1 MSGARLR
8 RPVLGSAAVPGH
20 ETLFDEIKRYV
31 RFTEDDAGW
40 LAAFRALAEPHF
52 PRIAD
57 EFYDRIREHEG
68 AHDVFTGEEQVER
81 LKKSLVGWMT
91 RVCTGPYDAAYAAET
106 AKIGRMHVRVGLPQ
120 RYMFTAMAL
129 IRIAFNDI
137 AGSTL
142 PAQVG
147 PIRAAISKILDLEL
161 AIMLETY
168 RDDFLARAQ
177 RAERLDREEV
187 GRTLAR
193 TEHRY
198 KNAVELAR
206 VLIVG
211 LDSRAIVRLF
221 NREAERITGLG
232 REEVLGLPFVE
243 TLLPEEEREDHGALV
258 KEAAAGRR
266 ADADLL
272 ETTVRTRSG
281 KIRDVRWRLAY
292 APSAADDEIVLF
304 AIGQDTTDENA
315 LAARVRQS
323 EKLAAVGTL
332 AAGLAHEIRNPLNGA
347 QLHVTFLERELA
359 RAGLKDQDTAEAI
372 QVVRDELRRLSRL
385 VSEFL
390 DFARPKPLVTRPT
403 SVISLCERAAL
414 LVSPDTAG
422 AHVELKTDLPSTDIV
437 LELDPAKIEQALLNL
452 LRNAVDASSAG
463 GGGMVV
469 LRARRQPRHAV
480 VEVEDDGPGLASP
493 DAPIFDPFFSTKPNG
508 TGLGL
513 AIAHRI
519 VTDHEGAIEFQSR
532 PGKTLFRVTL
542 PIRSPAETRP
552 LHAGEEAA
560 PPAGSSAP

>member
-1 MSGARLR
+1 MIASS
-8 RPVLGSAAVPGH
+8 PVPSR

-31 RFTEDDAGW
+31 RFNDEDAGR
-40 LAAFRALAEPHF
+40 LASFRAHAEPHF

-68 AHDVFTGEEQVER
+68 AHEVFTGEEQVER
-81 LKKSLVGWMT
+81 LKRSLVRWMT
-91 RVCTGPYDAAYAAET
+91 RICTGPYDGAYFDET
-106 AKIGRMHVRVGLPQ
+106 AKIGRIHVRVGLPQ
-120 RYMFTAMAL
+120 RYMFTAMTL
-129 IRIAFNDI
+129 IRLAFDEIA
-137 AGSTL
+137 ASALGEHTA
-142 PAQVG
+142 PV
-147 PIRAAISKILDLEL
+147 RAAVGKVLDLEL

-198 KNAVELAR
+198 KSAVELAR
-206 VLIVG
+206 VLVVG
-211 LDSRAIVRLF
+211 LDARAVVRLW

-232 REEVLGLPFVE
+232 REDILGTPFVE
-243 TLLPEEEREDHGALV
+243 TLLPEELRADHGALV
-258 KEAAAGRR
+258 KEIAAGRR
-266 ADADLL
+266 AGAELL
-272 ETTVRTRSG
+272 ESSLRTRAG
-281 KIRDVRWRLAY
+281 KIRDVRWQLAY
-292 APSAADDEIVLF
+292 APSAADDEVVLF

-347 QLHVTFLERELA
+347 QLHVTFLERGLA
-359 RAGLKDQDTAEAI
+359 RAGMKDPDTVEAI
-372 QVVRDELRRLSRL
+372 RVVRDEIRRLSGL

-390 DFARPKPLVTRPT
+390 DFARPSPLHVKPT
-403 SVISLCERAAL
+403 SVLALCERTARVAL
-414 LVSPDTAG
+414 SSEGAG
-422 AHVELKTDLPSTDIV
+422 ATAEVRVDLPSADIV
-437 LELDPAKIEQALLNL
+437 LDLDPARIEQVLLNL
-452 LRNAVDASSAG
+452 LRNALEAVGPAG
-463 GGGMVV
+463 GGTVT

-480 VEVEDDGPGLASP
+480 LEVEDDGPGVASP
-493 DAPIFDPFFSTKPNG
+493 EAPIFDPFFSTKPDG

-519 VTDHEGAIEFQSR
+519 VTDHEGTIEFQSR

-542 PIRSPAETRP
+542 PIRLS
-552 LHAGEEAA
+552 G
-560 PPAGSSAP
+560 

>member
-1 MSGARLR
+1 MIDT
-8 RPVLGSAAVPGH
+8 VAVPAQ

-31 RFTEDDAGW
+31 RFSEQDERW
-40 LAAFRALAEPHF
+40 LAALRAHAEPHF

-68 AHDVFTGEEQVER
+68 AHDVFTGEDQVER
-81 LKKSLVGWMT
+81 LKRSLVRWMT
-91 RVCTGPYDAAYAAET
+91 RICTGPYDGAYFDES
-106 AKIGRMHVRVGLPQ
+106 AKIGRIHVRVGLPQ
-120 RYMFTAMAL
+120 RYMFTAMTL
-129 IRIAFNDI
+129 IRLAFDEIAESALGAEVI
-137 AGSTL
+137 
-142 PAQVG
+142 PV
-147 PIRAAISKILDLEL
+147 RAAVSKVLDLEL

-198 KNAVELAR
+198 KSAVELAR
-206 VLIVG
+206 VLVVG
-211 LDSRAIVRLF
+211 LDAHAIVRLF

-232 REEVLGLPFVE
+232 REDILGMPFAE
-243 TLLPEEEREDHGALV
+243 ALLPEEIRADHGALV
-258 KEAAAGRR
+258 EDVAAGRR
-266 ADADLL
+266 ASVDLL
-272 ETTVRTRSG
+272 ESIVRTRAG
-281 KIRDVRWRLAY
+281 KIREVRWQLAY
-292 APSAADDEIVLF
+292 APSAADDEVVLF

-347 QLHVTFLERELA
+347 QLHVTFLERGLA
-359 RAGLKDQDTAEAI
+359 RAGLKDPDTQEAI
-372 QVVRDELRRLSRL
+372 HVVRDEIRRLSAL

-390 DFARPKPLVTRPT
+390 DFARPQPLYLRPT
-403 SVISLCERAAL
+403 PVVPLCERAAR
-414 LVSPDTAG
+414 VAASSDGAG
-422 AHVELKTDLPSTDIV
+422 AQAVVKVDLPSTDVV
-437 LELDPAKIEQALLNL
+437 LDLDPAKIEQVLLNL
-452 LRNAVDASSAG
+452 LRNAIEAADAAG
-463 GGGMVV
+463 GGTVT

-480 VEVEDDGPGLASP
+480 LEVEDDGPGIASP

-519 VTDHEGAIEFQSR
+519 VTDHEGTIEFQSR

-542 PIRSPAETRP
+542 PLRRS
-552 LHAGEEAA
+552 G
-560 PPAGSSAP
+560 

>member
-1 MSGARLR
+1 MIDT
-8 RPVLGSAAVPGH
+8 VAVPAQ

-31 RFTEDDAGW
+31 RFSEQDERW
-40 LAAFRALAEPHF
+40 LAALRAHAEPHF

-81 LKKSLVGWMT
+81 LKRSLVRWMT
-91 RVCTGPYDAAYAAET
+91 RICTGPYDGAYFDES
-106 AKIGRMHVRVGLPQ
+106 AKIGRIHVRVGLPQ
-120 RYMFTAMAL
+120 RYMFTAMTL
-129 IRIAFNDI
+129 IRLAFDEIAESALGAEVI
-137 AGSTL
+137 
-142 PAQVG
+142 PV
-147 PIRAAISKILDLEL
+147 RAAVSKVLDLEL

-198 KNAVELAR
+198 KSAVELAR
-206 VLIVG
+206 VLVVG
-211 LDSRAIVRLF
+211 LDAHAIVRLF

-232 REEVLGLPFVE
+232 REDILGMPFAE
-243 TLLPEEEREDHGALV
+243 ALLPEEIRADHGALV
-258 KEAAAGRR
+258 EDVAAGRR
-266 ADADLL
+266 ASVDLL
-272 ETTVRTRSG
+272 ESIVRTRAG
-281 KIRDVRWRLAY
+281 KIREVRWQLAY
-292 APSAADDEIVLF
+292 APSAADDEVVLF

-347 QLHVTFLERELA
+347 QLHVTFLERGLA
-359 RAGLKDQDTAEAI
+359 RAGLKDPDTQEAI
-372 QVVRDELRRLSRL
+372 HVVRDEIRRLSAL

-390 DFARPKPLVTRPT
+390 DFARPQPLYLRPT
-403 SVISLCERAAL
+403 PVVPLCERAAR
-414 LVSPDTAG
+414 VAASSDGAG
-422 AHVELKTDLPSTDIV
+422 AQAVVKVDLPSTDVV
-437 LELDPAKIEQALLNL
+437 LDLDPAKIEQVLLNL
-452 LRNAVDASSAG
+452 LRNAIEAADAAG
-463 GGGMVV
+463 GGTVT

-480 VEVEDDGPGLASP
+480 LEVEDDGPGIASP

-519 VTDHEGAIEFQSR
+519 VTDHEGTIEFQSR

-542 PIRSPAETRP
+542 PLRRS
-552 LHAGEEAA
+552 G
-560 PPAGSSAP
+560 

>member
-1 MSGARLR
+1 MIDT
-8 RPVLGSAAVPGH
+8 VTVPAQ

-31 RFTEDDAGW
+31 RFSEQDERW
-40 LAAFRALAEPHF
+40 LAVLRAHAEPHF

-81 LKKSLVGWMT
+81 LKRSLVRWMT
-91 RVCTGPYDAAYAAET
+91 RICTGPYDGAYFDES
-106 AKIGRMHVRVGLPQ
+106 AKIGRIHVRVGLPQ
-120 RYMFTAMAL
+120 RYMFTAMTL
-129 IRIAFNDI
+129 IRLAFHEIAQSALGAEVI
-137 AGSTL
+137 
-142 PAQVG
+142 PV
-147 PIRAAISKILDLEL
+147 RAAVSKVLDLEL

-198 KNAVELAR
+198 KSAVELAR
-206 VLIVG
+206 VLVVG
-211 LDSRAIVRLF
+211 LDAQAIVRLF
-221 NREAERITGLG
+221 NREAERITGLA
-232 REEVLGLPFVE
+232 REDVLGVPFVE
-243 TLLPEEEREDHGALV
+243 ALLPEEIRADHGALV
-258 KEAAAGRR
+258 EDVAAGRR
-266 ADADLL
+266 PSVDLL
-272 ETTVRTRSG
+272 ESIVRTRAG
-281 KIRDVRWRLAY
+281 KIRDLRWQLAY
-292 APSAADDEIVLF
+292 APSAADDEVVLF

-347 QLHVTFLERELA
+347 QLHVTFLERGLA
-359 RAGLKDQDTAEAI
+359 RAGLKDPDTQEAI
-372 QVVRDELRRLSRL
+372 QVVRDEIRRLSAL

-390 DFARPKPLVTRPT
+390 DFARPQPLYLRPT
-403 SVISLCERAAL
+403 PVVPLCERAAR
-414 LVSPDTAG
+414 VAASSDGAG
-422 AHVELKTDLPSTDIV
+422 AQAAVKVDLPSTDIV
-437 LELDPAKIEQALLNL
+437 LDLDPAKIEQVLLNL
-452 LRNAVDASSAG
+452 LRNAIEAVDAAG
-463 GGGMVV
+463 GGTVT

-480 VEVEDDGPGLASP
+480 VEVEDDGPGIASP

-519 VTDHEGAIEFQSR
+519 VTDHEGTIEFQSR
-532 PGKTLFRVTL
+532 PGRTLFRVTL
-542 PIRSPAETRP
+542 PLRRS
-552 LHAGEEAA
+552 G
-560 PPAGSSAP
+560 

>member
-1 MSGARLR
+1 M
-8 RPVLGSAAVPGH
+8 LGTCAVPAE

-31 RFTEDDAGW
+31 RFSEEDAGW
-40 LAAFRALAEPHF
+40 LAALRAHAEPHF

-68 AHDVFTGEEQVER
+68 AHEVFTGEEQVER
-81 LKKSLVGWMT
+81 LKRSLVRWMT
-91 RVCTGPYDAAYAAET
+91 RICTGPYDGAYFGES
-106 AKIGRMHVRVGLPQ
+106 AKIGRIHVRVGLPQ
-120 RYMFTAMAL
+120 RYMFTAMTL
-129 IRIAFNDI
+129 IRLAFDAIAQGAFG
-137 AGSTL
+137 AEVA
-142 PAQVG
+142 PV
-147 PIRAAISKILDLEL
+147 RAAVSRVLDLEL

-198 KNAVELAR
+198 KSAVELAR
-206 VLIVG
+206 VLVVG
-211 LDSRAIVRLF
+211 LDAQAIVRLF
-221 NREAERITGLG
+221 NREAERITGLE
-232 REEVLGLPFVE
+232 REDVLGAPFVE
-243 TLLPEEEREDHGALV
+243 ALLPEDIRADHGALV
-258 KEAAAGRR
+258 EDVAAGRR
-266 ADADLL
+266 AGVDLL
-272 ETTVRTRSG
+272 ESSVRTRAG
-281 KIRDVRWRLAY
+281 KIREVRWQLAY
-292 APSAADDEIVLF
+292 APSAADDEVVLF

-347 QLHVTFLERELA
+347 QLHVTFLERGLA
-359 RAGLKDQDTAEAI
+359 RAGLKDPDTQEAI
-372 QVVRDELRRLSRL
+372 QVVRDEIRRLSAL

-390 DFARPKPLVTRPT
+390 DFARPKPLHLRPT
-403 SVISLCERAAL
+403 PLVPLCERAAR
-414 LVSPDTAG
+414 VAASSDGAG
-422 AHVELKTDLPSTDIV
+422 AQAEVKVDLPSTDIV
-437 LELDPAKIEQALLNL
+437 LDLDPAKIEQVLLNL
-452 LRNAVDASSAG
+452 LRNAIEAVGPASG
-463 GGGMVV
+463 GTVT

-480 VEVEDDGPGLASP
+480 IEVEDDGPGIASP

-519 VTDHEGAIEFQSR
+519 VTDHEGTIEFQSR

-542 PIRSPAETRP
+542 PLRRS
-552 LHAGEEAA
+552 G
-560 PPAGSSAP
+560 

>member
-1 MSGARLR
+1 MVGTGA
-8 RPVLGSAAVPGH
+8 VAAQ

-31 RFTEDDAGW
+31 RFSEEDARR
-40 LAAFRALAEPHF
+40 LAALRAHAEPHF

-68 AHDVFTGEEQVER
+68 AHEVFTGEAQVER
-81 LKKSLVGWMT
+81 LKRSLVRWMT
-91 RVCTGPYDAAYAAET
+91 RICTGPYDGAYFEES

-120 RYMFTAMAL
+120 RYMFTAMTL
-129 IRIAFNDI
+129 IRLAFDEIAEG
-137 AGSTL
+137 ALGAEVT
-142 PAQVG
+142 PV
-147 PIRAAISKILDLEL
+147 RAAVGKVLDLEL

-177 RAERLDREEV
+177 RAERMDLEEV

-198 KNAVELAR
+198 KSAVELAR
-206 VLIVG
+206 VLVVG
-211 LDSRAIVRLF
+211 VDAHAIVRLF

-232 REEVLGLPFVE
+232 REDVLGVPFVE
-243 TLLPEEEREDHGALV
+243 ALLPEEIRADHGALV
-258 KEAAAGRR
+258 EDVAAGRR
-266 ADADLL
+266 AGVDLL
-272 ETTVRTRSG
+272 ESSVRTRAG
-281 KIRDVRWRLAY
+281 KIREVRWQLAY
-292 APSAADDEIVLF
+292 APSAADDEVVLF
-304 AIGQDTTDENA
+304 AIGHDMTDENA

-347 QLHVTFLERELA
+347 QLHVTFLERGLA
-359 RAGLKDQDTAEAI
+359 RAGVKDAETLEAI
-372 QVVRDELRRLSRL
+372 HVVRDEIRRLSAL

-390 DFARPKPLVTRPT
+390 DFARPQPLHLRPT
-403 SVISLCERAAL
+403 PFVPLCERAARVAASL
-414 LVSPDTAG
+414 DGAG
-422 AHVELKTDLPSTDIV
+422 GQAVVKVDLPSTDIV
-437 LELDPAKIEQALLNL
+437 LDLDPAKIEQVLLNL
-452 LRNAVDASSAG
+452 LRNAIEAVDAAG
-463 GGGMVV
+463 CGTVT

-480 VEVEDDGPGLASP
+480 IEVEDDGPGVASP

-519 VTDHEGAIEFQSR
+519 VTDHEGTIEFQSR

-542 PIRSPAETRP
+542 PLRRS
-552 LHAGEEAA
+552 G
-560 PPAGSSAP
+560 